1 MHLFT
6 PHYLPRLSL
15 LTHHTDSHLTST
27 SIFLL
32 SPQSLSE
39 LESTENPRF
48 DPARCRSRST
58 STISPFR
65 TPRESDLE
73 EFKCIT
79 MKANTVDEVTRKEE
93 RKRVRSLRKSAS
105 DLSLTGPPSIGGWL
119 ECLGLKQYESH
130 FVREGFSDIE
140 SVRFVVLSYTFYRTV
155 YTLLTKL

>member
-130 FVREGFSDIE
+130 FLREGFNDIE
-140 SVRFVVLSYTFYRTV
+140 SVRFVVLSYTFYRIIF
-155 YTLLTKL
+155 LF